1 MKTYQ
6 EFRYSLIESDIRGWD
21 LSLIEKM
28 EEWINLDEET
38 QIKIVNGLIEGDE
51 SLIEEWGM
59 LYELKS
65 TAIKKVSSGVANVAK
80 KSGSVFKGFRK
91 RFGAQGFS
99 KPIRRAA
106 LKAGIGKKVARF
118 IPGVGT
124 ALYGYET
131 LSRAARGDFK
141 GAALAA
147 GSAIPGPIGYGF
159 MAADIAREVSKGD
172 QSKPQPPTSNQ
183 KTNTNPNTNPNTN
196 NKLKRQ
202 VGTSAA
208 PAARKSYGNQYSRS
222 GKLKLVST

>member
-21 LSLIEKM
+21 SSLIEKM

-59 LYELKS
+59 LDEFNS
-65 TAIKKVSSGVANVAK
+65 NAIKKSGRI
-80 KSGSVFKGFRK
+80 FKGFGK
-91 RFGAQGFS
+91 KFMGKGGGFS
-99 KPIRRAA
+99 RPLRRAA
-106 LKAGIGKKVARF
+106 LKAGIGKKAARF

-147 GSAIPGPIGYGF
+147 GSAIPGPVGYGF
-159 MAADIAREVSKGD
+159 MAADIAREIRKGD

-183 KTNTNPNTNPNTN
+183 KTNTNPNTNPNT
-196 NKLKRQ
+196 K
-202 VGTSAA
+202 TSPA
-208 PAARKSYGNQYSRS
+208 PRKSYGDRYAG
-222 GKLKLVST
+222 GKLKLVNT

>member
-21 LSLIEKM
+21 SSLIEKM

-59 LYELKS
+59 LDEFNS
-65 TAIKKVSSGVANVAK
+65 NAIKKSGRI
-80 KSGSVFKGFRK
+80 FKGFGK
-91 RFGAQGFS
+91 KFMGKGGGFS
-99 KPIRRAA
+99 RPLRRAA
-106 LKAGIGKKVARF
+106 LKAGLAKKVAKF

-124 ALYGYET
+124 ALYGAQAIG
-131 LSRAARGDFK
+131 RAARGDFK

-147 GSAIPGPIGYGF
+147 GSAIPGPVGYGF
-159 MAADIAREVSKGD
+159 MAADIAREIRKGD

-183 KTNTNPNTNPNTN
+183 KTNTNPNTNPNT
-196 NKLKRQ
+196 K
-202 VGTSAA
+202 TSPA
-208 PAARKSYGNQYSRS
+208 PRKSYGDRYAG
-222 GKLKLVST
+222 GKLKLVNT

>member
-6 EFRYSLIESDIRGWD
+6 EFRYNLVESDIRGWD
-21 LSLIEKM
+21 SSLIEKM

-38 QIKIVNGLIEGDE
+38 QIKIVNGFIEGDE

-65 TAIKKVSSGVANVAK
+65 TAIKKVSSGVAKVAK
-80 KSGSVFKGFRK
+80 KSGNVFKGFRK

-106 LKAGIGKKVARF
+106 LKAGIGKRAARF

-147 GSAIPGPIGYGF
+147 GSAIPGPVGYGF
-159 MAADIAREVSKGD
+159 IAADMLRGEPKPKPK
-172 QSKPQPPTSNQ
+172 QSTPNQ
-183 KTNTNPNTNPNTN
+183 KTNTPPPNINNKPTQNNKPIQRTPNPN
-196 NKLKRQ
+196 
-202 VGTSAA
+202 
-208 PAARKSYGNQYSRS
+208 YGNSRKGRVITGLPTKMGIS
-222 GKLKLVST
+222 A

>member
-6 EFRYSLIESDIRGWD
+6 EFRYNLVESDIRGWD

-59 LYELKS
+59 LYEFKS

-80 KSGSVFKGFRK
+80 KSGSVFKGFGK
-91 RFGAQGFS
+91 KFMGKGGGFS
-99 KPIRRAA
+99 RPLRRAA
-106 LKAGIGKKVARF
+106 LKAGIGKKAARF

-147 GSAIPGPIGYGF
+147 GSAIPGPVGYGF

-183 KTNTNPNTNPNTN
+183 KTNTNPNTNPNT
-196 NKLKRQ
+196 K
-202 VGTSAA
+202 TPPA
-208 PAARKSYGNQYSRS
+208 PRKSYGSRYTSS
-222 GKLKLVST
+222 GKLKLVNT

>member
-6 EFRYSLIESDIRGWD
+6 EFRYNLVESDIRGWD

-38 QIKIVNGLIEGDE
+38 QIKIVDGLIEGDE
-51 SLIEEWGM
+51 SLIEEWGI
-59 LYELKS
+59 LDEYKS
-65 TAIKKVSSGVANVAK
+65 TAIKKVSSGVAKVAK
-80 KSGSVFKGFRK
+80 KSGNIFKGFGK

-106 LKAGIGKKVARF
+106 LKAGIGKRAARF

-147 GSAIPGPIGYGF
+147 GSAIPGPVGYGF
-159 MAADIAREVSKGD
+159 MAADIARDIKKETQAANQTT
-172 QSKPQPPTSNQ
+172 QSKPQSKPQIASNIASNTTSNATSSRPVTL
-183 KTNTNPNTNPNTN
+183 KTRP
-196 NKLKRQ
+196 R
-202 VGTSAA
+202 
-208 PAARKSYGNQYSRS
+208 ARITASRIS
-222 GKLKLVST
+222 SDV

>member
-21 LSLIEKM
+21 SSLIEKM

-80 KSGSVFKGFRK
+80 KSGSVFKGFGK
-91 RFGAQGFS
+91 KFMGKGGGFS
-99 KPIRRAA
+99 RPLRRAT
-106 LKAGIGKKVARF
+106 LKALPKAIGKKAARF
-118 IPGVGT
+118 VPGIGT
-124 ALYGYET
+124 LAYGYDA
-131 LSRAARGDFK
+131 LSRVAKGDFK

-147 GSAIPGPIGYGF
+147 GAAIPGPVGYGF
-159 MAADIAREVSKGD
+159 MAADIAREIRKGD

-183 KTNTNPNTNPNTN
+183 KTNTNPNTNPNT
-196 NKLKRQ
+196 K
-202 VGTSAA
+202 TSPA
-208 PAARKSYGNQYSRS
+208 PRKSYGDRYAG
-222 GKLKLVST
+222 GKLKLVNT

>member
-6 EFRYSLIESDIRGWD
+6 EFRYNLVESDIRGWD

-38 QIKIVNGLIEGDE
+38 QIKIVDGLIEGDE
-51 SLIEEWGM
+51 SLIEEWGI
-59 LYELKS
+59 LDEYKS
-65 TAIKKVSSGVANVAK
+65 TAIKKVSSGVAKVAK
-80 KSGSVFKGFRK
+80 KSGNIFKGFGK

-106 LKAGIGKKVARF
+106 LKAGIGKKAARF

-124 ALYGYET
+124 AIYGYDA
-131 LSRAARGDFK
+131 LSRAAKGDFK

-147 GSAIPGPIGYGF
+147 GAAIPGPVGYGF
-159 MAADIAREVSKGD
+159 MAADIAREIRKGD

-183 KTNTNPNTNPNTN
+183 KTNTNPNTNPNT
-196 NKLKRQ
+196 K
-202 VGTSAA
+202 TSPA
-208 PAARKSYGNQYSRS
+208 PRKSYGDRYAG
-222 GKLKLVST
+222 GKLKLVNT